1 MLAISC
7 FSVRRVKLGHVLE
20 QTYRSVSVSSRNN
33 AVISEKRQSP
43 SRSNHTSIQS
53 AIDKVSAQ
61 KSSRWTAYSV
71 LNSGTASTER
81 HILGR
86 AKYLQKEL
94 PVRIA
99 HRIAAFQ
106 GLPYNVV
113 SNPTIYRVLEMY
125 ISAFERTYEFR
136 QIKTIED
143 EQAYSLMLRD
153 LLDHHGVV
161 VSMLA
166 EGFSECRK
174 YILAEDIIRQF
185 LDRTLT
191 SRLAIRILCEH
202 HIALRNDKPN
212 HVGIFKLNF
221 SPAKLIREKSELVRK
236 ICEDK
241 FGMSPNVIVDGHVD
255 AEFVYVPPPLDYI
268 LVELLKNALRATV
281 ENHMDSSD
289 AGIPPVR
296 VTLAVNNLDFIIR
309 ISDHG
314 GGVPHMLQKRIWD
327 YNFTSEK
334 TPDPHSG
341 NRGLFGEVMD
351 PLGGGGATNSRMHGY
366 GFGLPMSRAYAE
378 FLGGKLTMQTMQG
391 LGTDVYLR
399 LRRITETDESFRV

>member
-1 MLAISC
+1 MLNIISC
-7 FSVRRVKLGHVLE
+7 SLRSGGCKSVAFNS
-20 QTYRSVSVSSRNN
+20 QRNLSISAPYG
-33 AVISEKRQSP
+33 AVISEKRQLTL
-43 SRSNHTSIQS
+43 RSNNTSIQS
-53 AIDKVSAQ
+53 AIEKTATE

-71 LNSGTASTER
+71 LNSSKASSER

-99 HRIAAFQ
+99 HRIVAMQ

-113 SNPTIYRVLEMY
+113 NNQTIFKVLEMY
-125 ISAFERTYEFR
+125 ITAFERLYKFKP
-136 QIKTIED
+136 IKTIED
-143 EQAYSLMLRD
+143 EQVFSVMLRD
-153 LLDHHGVV
+153 LLDQGREV
-161 VSMLA
+161 VSLLA

-174 YILAEDIIRQF
+174 YILAEDTICQF

-202 HIALRNDKPN
+202 HVALRQDKLN

-221 SPAKLIREKSELVRK
+221 SPAKLIRDKGELVRK
-236 ICEDK
+236 ICDDK
-241 FGMSPNVIVDGHVD
+241 FGMSPQVVVEGHID
-255 AEFVYVPPPLDYI
+255 SEFVYVAPPLDYI

-281 ENHMDSSD
+281 EFHMEKGHDQL
-289 AGIPPVR
+289 PPVR
-296 VTLAVNNLDFIIR
+296 VTVSVNNTDFIIR

-314 GGVPHMLQKRIWD
+314 GGIPHKICKRIWE
-327 YNFTSEK
+327 YNFSTE
-334 TPDPHSG
+334 TPQDRRPQTVS
-341 NRGLFGEVMD
+341 LFGGMMD
-351 PLGGGGATNSRMHGY
+351 PRGSGGPSSTKMHGY

-378 FLGGKLTMQTMQG
+378 FLGGSLTMETMQG

-399 LRRITETDESFRV
+399 LKRITEDDESFRI